1 MYPVIQILPHDN
13 LTRSNFL
20 CVIYSWHK
28 CIRIQTA
35 SDEPGKPTNLW
46 TLKYNKVVKFKTLGR
61 TKVIRYRKSARTVL
75 TGKQSITLITLH
87 GLILNKFN
95 FSECSSQNLFS
106 LKQITAK
113 YKNFIKRQ
121 ITSLGIVL
129 LGPKRKLDLDTVIW
143 KDLFHM
149 KYLVLDKQKHVLSWQ
164 IRLLN
169 AVKKL
174 KASCWHL
181 WWMLRICSR
190 FLGGEKL
197 CLPYCIHSLRLV
209 SALPILRFDL
219 QT

>member
-46 TLKYNKVVKFKTLGR
+46 TLKYNKAVKFKTLGR

-75 TGKQSITLITLH
+75 TGKQSINLITLH

-149 KYLVLDKQKHVLSWQ
+149 KYLVLDKQKHVLSW
-164 IRLLN
+164 
-169 AVKKL
+169 
-174 KASCWHL
+174 
-181 WWMLRICSR
+181 
-190 FLGGEKL
+190 
-197 CLPYCIHSLRLV
+197 
-209 SALPILRFDL
+209 
-219 QT
+219 